1 MQTIVCLATPPS
13 ASPDCKLAHNCV
25 NNRVISGDTGVRI
38 GLLRQAALSLM
49 RLQTFQNK
57 NIIRRGLAR
66 AETSFNLMIK
76 IPLL

>member
-1 MQTIVCLATPPS
+1 MRDLIWLTTPPS
-13 ASPDCKLAHNCV
+13 TSPDCKLAHNCV

-66 AETSFNLMIK
+66 AETSFNLMMK